1 MMSYMG
7 RLRVAVGTEKGLV
20 DPHKFKSSIE
30 NAFDR
35 IFKAAV
41 PPKPAN

>member
-1 MMSYMG
+1 MSYMG

-20 DPHKFKSSIE
+20 DPHKFKTSIE
-30 NAFDR
+30 NAFDS

-41 PPKPAN
+41 PSKPAN